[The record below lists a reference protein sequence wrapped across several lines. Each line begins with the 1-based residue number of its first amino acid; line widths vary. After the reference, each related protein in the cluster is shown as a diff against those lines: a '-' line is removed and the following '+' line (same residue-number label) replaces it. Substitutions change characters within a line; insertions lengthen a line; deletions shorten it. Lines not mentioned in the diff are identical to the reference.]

1 MAIMQESDQEVICSL
16 ALDFYGETRH
26 LIDEGIEPSS
36 IMSALASLLLHMSEV
51 HEIAA
56 QDADDLIQD
65 AVMVSRARARYS
77 G

>member
-1 MAIMQESDQEVICSL
+1 MQESDQEVICSL

-36 IMSALASLLLHMSEV
+36 IMSALASLLFHMSEV
-51 HEIAA
+51 HDIAA

-65 AVMVSRARARYS
+65 AVMASRAKDRHN